1 VLGTV
6 VNIAV
11 VLFGGTV
18 GSLLGN
24 RLPARVQET
33 IIRGLGLVTLVVG
46 LQMALN
52 TRNIL
57 IVMFSILLGGIWG
70 EAWRLDDHLNTLGDR
85 VEAWFK
91 ARQAARRGVS
101 AAGTFRRYASQSDE
115 DSALSE
121 NDRDATDLG
130 QTDTGL
136 RQPEPSEGPLSRA
149 SVDRSISRAFVTAS
163 LIFCIGPLATLGAV
177 QDGLLGD
184 ANLLMIKST
193 LDLFSSMALSA
204 SLGPGV
210 ILASGSVLV
219 YQGGLSLAA
228 KLLGASLFG
237 SVSSDMPAIV
247 EMTAAGGV
255 MILGIGFDLLGLR
268 VVRVANLLPAIAL
281 APLFVI
287 GLTQLGFL

>member
-1 VLGTV
+1 MLGTV

-11 VLFGGTV
+11 VLLGGTV

-24 RLPARVQET
+24 RLPARMQET

-46 LQMALN
+46 LQMALS

-85 VEAWFK
+85 VEAWFM
-91 ARQAARRGVS
+91 AHQAARRGVS
-101 AAGTFRRYASQSDE
+101 VTVDFRQRASQSAE
-115 DSALSE
+115 SQTLLDS
-121 NDRDATDLG
+121 DAD
-130 QTDTGL
+130 QTASRQGDAEQ
-136 RQPEPSEGPLSRA
+136 RQPERSEHLLHEA

-193 LDLFSSMALSA
+193 LDLFCSMALSA

-228 KLLGASLFG
+228 KLLGVGIFG

-255 MILGIGFDLLGLR
+255 MILGIGFDLLGLK
-268 VVRVANLLPAIAL
+268 VVRVANLLPAIVL

-287 GLTQLGFL
+287 GLNQIGWL